1 MNIHVA
7 DSDEEIAACFPVMC
21 ELRVHLTE
29 ESFISQIC
37 SQELSGYRLAYLMA
51 DRQVVSVT
59 GFRIGESLPWG
70 RFLYVDDIVTRSAFR
85 SKGYGAALLR
95 WLEEVARHEAC
106 SEIHLDSGIEKTEAH
121 RFYRREGMEVAD
133 LHFRR
138 VLTPN
143 SSPHP
148 DAL

>member
-59 GFRIGESLPWG
+59 STPAEKFVYTAGGRTNEHPAVAQCQARWG
-70 RFLYVDDIVTRSAFR
+70 S
-85 SKGYGAALLR
+85 
-95 WLEEVARHEAC
+95 H
-106 SEIHLDSGIEKTEAH
+106 
-121 RFYRREGMEVAD
+121 
-133 LHFRR
+133 HFAQEP
-138 VLTPN
+138 L
-143 SSPHP
+143 
-148 DAL
+148 